1 MTTPTIVPA
10 TIAMLEQLGEHP
22 RGAGRAYAAILDGKP
37 LGVCGYYH
45 DTSRLVLYSKV
56 TPELRRWKKV
66 IVRGARMAMAA
77 ASRVRAPVAALAQ
90 ADIPGSARMLQALG
104 FEQVEDDLYWRPT
117 WQPPAQ

>member
-1 MTTPTIVPA
+1 
-10 TIAMLEQLGEHP
+10 MLEQIGERP
-22 RGAGRAYAAILDGKP
+22 RGAGRAYAAVRGADV

-45 DTSRLVLYSKV
+45 DEGRLILYSKV
-56 TPELRRWKKV
+56 KPELRRWRKV
-66 IVRGARMAMAA
+66 IVRGARLAMAA

-90 ADIPGSARMLQALG
+90 EDIPGSARMLQALG